1 MGCCCFCWTKL
12 DDPAEF
18 CTVLFKL
25 KLMSTLLLAV
35 DAVFRP
41 RNPVGLNL
49 VLGSEEDILDPVSG
63 GLELGGKLVPA
74 TAPNLNVDLGGTD
87 SAGLARTLPTVLTPQ
102 LASALERSSLVTEI
116 LSRSSSSITKS
127 LLEGLRLSLILMP
140 HLIEQNSVENK
151 SEIKLFILLEIG

>member
-25 KLMSTLLLAV
+25 KLLSTLLLAV

-49 VLGSEEDILDPVSG
+49 VLGSAEDILDPVTG
-63 GLELGGKLVPA
+63 GLELGEKLVPA
-74 TAPNLNVDLGGTD
+74 KAPIC
-87 SAGLARTLPTVLTPQ
+87 Q
-102 LASALERSSLVTEI
+102 EE
-116 LSRSSSSITKS
+116 
-127 LLEGLRLSLILMP
+127 ERLSP
-140 HLIEQNSVENK
+140 P
-151 SEIKLFILLEIG
+151 